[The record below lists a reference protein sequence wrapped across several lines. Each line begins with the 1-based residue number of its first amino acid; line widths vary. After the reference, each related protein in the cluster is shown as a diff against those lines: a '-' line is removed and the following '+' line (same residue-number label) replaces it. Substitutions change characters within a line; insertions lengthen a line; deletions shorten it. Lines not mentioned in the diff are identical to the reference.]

1 MKINVPGKRKRI
13 QRKHQRA
20 EEAVKE
26 RQVRVSCLQESEG
39 GTIRGYTPDIDL
51 ARWDTGKGAFTLIV
65 H

>member
-26 RQVRVSCLQESEG
+26 RKVGISRLQESKG

-51 ARWDTGKGAFTLIV
+51 VRWATGK
-65 H
+65 